1 MFVMLFW
8 RQPVLSK
15 SIKLLNKQYRDT
27 SHSILEVAYT
37 IRFIENTFLDLFIVD
52 DGAGGTNRKSTLARM
67 VTLMRGQLDDP
78 TALSIGDLKN
88 LSTILDVASTRGA
101 FKANEMAGVG
111 FLYNKLQAFLA
122 KVAPEQTPEGATAG
136 APTTVAPATAEG
148 NK

>member
-1 MFVMLFW
+1 MATKKKNLKKATAKAPTGTATANPQAAPAQAQAP
-8 RQPVLSK
+8 QP
-15 SIKLLNKQYRDT
+15 
-27 SHSILEVAYT
+27 
-37 IRFIENTFLDLFIVD
+37 
-52 DGAGGTNRKSTLARM
+52 
-67 VTLMRGQLDDP
+67 DP

-122 KVAPEQTPEGATAG
+122 KVAPEQKPEGAE
-136 APTTVAPATAEG
+136 APATAEG

>member
-1 MFVMLFW
+1 MATKKKNLKKATAKAPTGTATANPQAAPAQAP
-8 RQPVLSK
+8 QP
-15 SIKLLNKQYRDT
+15 
-27 SHSILEVAYT
+27 
-37 IRFIENTFLDLFIVD
+37 
-52 DGAGGTNRKSTLARM
+52 
-67 VTLMRGQLDDP
+67 DP

-122 KVAPEQTPEGATAG
+122 KVAPEQKPEGATAG

>member
-1 MFVMLFW
+1 MATKKKNLKKLAKATAKAPTGTATANPQAAPAQAP
-8 RQPVLSK
+8 QP
-15 SIKLLNKQYRDT
+15 
-27 SHSILEVAYT
+27 
-37 IRFIENTFLDLFIVD
+37 
-52 DGAGGTNRKSTLARM
+52 
-67 VTLMRGQLDDP
+67 DP

-122 KVAPEQTPEGATAG
+122 KVAPEQKPEGAE
-136 APTTVAPATAEG
+136 APATAEG